1 MKYKVPNRFNGCSLN
16 TILRKELG
24 ISKRLLKILRLNK
37 GILLNGKPV
46 RVKETN
52 VKAGEILE
60 LKLNDCETRDTTDP
74 QDIPIKVVYEDE
86 NMLVV
91 DKQAGIVVHPTY
103 NYPENTLA
111 NGIAYYWKSKGEE
124 YTIRYVN
131 RLDKGTSGLIIVGK
145 NRYAC
150 SLLQKTHIDKQYIA
164 LVWEEF
170 NIDRGII
177 DMPIRR
183 KHESFI
189 EREVGEGGKRA
200 VTEYEV
206 IERFEGM
213 TLLKLNLIT
222 GRTHQIRVHLKT
234 LGHPVVG
241 DTIYGLDTDLIAR
254 PALHSYKLRFY
265 YPFTKNLL
273 ELTAPIHQDMED
285 LITKMRNKSS

>member
-103 NYPENTLA
+103 NYPDNTLA

-124 YTIRYVN
+124 YPIRYVN

-164 LVWEEF
+164 LVWGEF
-170 NIDRGII
+170 NIDSGII

-189 EREVGEGGKRA
+189 ERQVGEGGKRA
-200 VTEYEV
+200 VTKYEV
-206 IERFEGM
+206 IEHLQGM

-234 LGHPVVG
+234 LGHPVIG
-241 DTIYGLDTDLIAR
+241 DTIYGPDTDLIGR
-254 PALHSYKLRFY
+254 PALHSHKLCFY
-265 YPFTKNLL
+265 YPFIKNVLG
-273 ELTAPIHQDMED
+273 LTAPIHKDMED
-285 LITKMRNKSS
+285 LITKMREKSN